1 MATRE
6 ENMPPADDVRIS
18 ASVGRNGVNRT
29 DDVMTIQQL
38 LKDCLPV
45 TRYLLDVDGN
55 CGAVT
60 IGAIEEVQLQF
71 LRMDPP
77 DGRVDPDSDTFR
89 VLAGSTALPK
99 PHPGS
104 GMFPQEV
111 IDAAR
116 ASHDAWK
123 IPASVTLA
131 QWALE
136 SNWGRSMPVDSN
148 NPFGIKAAAG
158 QPFVEANT
166 HEVNRGQSVRVVA
179 RFRKFASL
187 NEAFDQH
194 GKLLATASPY
204 AHAQTLSDDPDA
216 FADALTGV
224 YATDPNYG
232 SLLKSLMKS
241 HNLYQY
247 D

>member
-1 MATRE
+1 
-6 ENMPPADDVRIS
+6 MPPADDVRIS
-18 ASVGRNGVNRT
+18 ASVGRNAVNRR
-29 DDVMTIQQL
+29 DDVLTIQRLINEQL
-38 LKDCLPV
+38 PISLHAP
-45 TRYLLDVDGN
+45 DVDGN
-55 CGAVT
+55 CEAVT
-60 IGAIEEVQLQF
+60 IGAIEEIQRLF
-71 LRMDPP
+71 LRMDLP
-77 DGRVDPDSDTFR
+77 DGRVEPDGETFR
-89 VLAGSTALPK
+89 VLTGSTAPLK
-99 PHPGS
+99 PHPGP
-104 GMFPQEV
+104 GMFPEDV
-111 IDAAR
+111 IHAAR

-123 IPASVTLA
+123 IPVSVTLA

-136 SNWGRSMPVDSN
+136 SNWGRAMPVDSN

-158 QPFVEANT
+158 QPFIEANT
-166 HEVNRGQSVRVVA
+166 HEVVHGQSVRVVA

-204 AHAQTLSDDPDA
+204 AHARTLSDDPDA

-232 SLLKSLMKS
+232 TLLKSLMKS
-241 HNLYQY
+241 QDLYQY